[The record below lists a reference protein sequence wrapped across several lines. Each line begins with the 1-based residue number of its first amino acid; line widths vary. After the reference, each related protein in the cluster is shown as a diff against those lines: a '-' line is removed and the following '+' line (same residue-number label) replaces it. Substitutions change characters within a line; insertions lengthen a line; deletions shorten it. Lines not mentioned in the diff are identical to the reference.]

1 MQFNPNDY
9 ATVDERHRA
18 ARKDNPTMVVE
29 TIMLNSIDCP
39 ASEPIRWVFHCKLYR
54 SPEDRKN
61 GLLWSTGTAC
71 EIDMQGGVANNA
83 AACENT
89 ETSALGRAL
98 ANAGYSGNKRASR
111 EEMEKVQRREAVQQ
125 KLIESIGKC
134 ETRDDLTKLWN
145 YASGNGLIRADAVQV
160 AFKQR
165 GEELK
170 A

>member
-39 ASEPIRWVFHCKLYR
+39 ASEPIRWVFRCELYR

-145 YASGNGLIRADAVQV
+145 YASGNGLIRTDAVQA

-165 GEELK
+165 GGEINE
-170 A
+170 

>member
-39 ASEPIRWVFHCKLYR
+39 ASEPIRWIFHCKLYR

-71 EIDMQGGVANNA
+71 EIDMQGGVANNV

-145 YASGNGLIRADAVQV
+145 YASGNGLIRADSVQA
-160 AFKQR
+160 AFEQR
-165 GEELK
+165 GGELNE
-170 A
+170 

>member
-71 EIDMQGGVANNA
+71 EIDMQGGAANNA

-145 YASGNGLIRADAVQV
+145 YASGNGLIRTDAVQA

-165 GEELK
+165 GGEINE
-170 A
+170 